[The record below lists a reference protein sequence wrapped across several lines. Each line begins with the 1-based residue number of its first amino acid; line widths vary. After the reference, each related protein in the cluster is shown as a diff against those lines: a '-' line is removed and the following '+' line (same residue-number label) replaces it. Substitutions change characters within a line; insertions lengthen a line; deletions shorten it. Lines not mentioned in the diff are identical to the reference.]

1 MRALYRLL
9 DLLFPPKCVLCGR
22 LLEREE
28 TDLCG
33 ACRREGPVFS
43 GGGMSIPF
51 VTAWMAVYRYE
62 GLARDSLLRFKF
74 GGRQSYAAAYGRLLA
89 ARIQGELRAEFDL
102 LTYVPVSPRR
112 RWSRGYDQVRLLAE
126 AVGRELGQ
134 KPVRALKKI
143 RHNPAQSS
151 LREREQRR
159 ANVLGRTGPFVPK
172 PWPVSGFCCWT
183 TSSPPAPPF
192 RSAPGCCRPPAL
204 LRCCARRWR
213 PVGTG
218 QSNLTICR

>member
-134 KPVRALKKI
+134 KPVRALKK
-143 RHNPAQSS
+143 NPPQPGP
-151 LREREQRR
+151 
-159 ANVLGRTGPFVPK
+159 VLPPGAGAAAGQCAGGVPGRL
-172 PWPVSGFCCWT
+172 SR
-183 TSSPPAPPF
+183 SPG
-192 RSAPGCCRPPAL
+192 RSADFAVGRHHHHRRHRFGVRQGVADRR
-204 LRCCARRWR
+204 RCSGAVRGGGGPWGRAK
-213 PVGTG
+213 VT
-218 QSNLTICR
+218 

>member
-89 ARIQGELRAEFDL
+89 ARIQG
-102 LTYVPVSPRR
+102 S
-112 RWSRGYDQVRLLAE
+112 
-126 AVGRELGQ
+126 
-134 KPVRALKKI
+134 
-143 RHNPAQSS
+143 
-151 LREREQRR
+151 
-159 ANVLGRTGPFVPK
+159 
-172 PWPVSGFCCWT
+172 
-183 TSSPPAPPF
+183 
-192 RSAPGCCRPPAL
+192 
-204 LRCCARRWR
+204 
-213 PVGTG
+213 
-218 QSNLTICR
+218 

>member
-22 LLEREE
+22 LLDREE

-151 LREREQRR
+151 LRERGQRI
-159 ANVLGRTGPFVPK
+159 LLLDDIITTGAT
-172 PWPVSGFCCWT
+172 VSE
-183 TSSPPAPPF
+183 
-192 RSAPGCCRPPAL
+192 
-204 LRCCARRWR
+204 CARVLQTAGAAQVLCAAVAARGDG
-213 PVGTG
+213 PK
-218 QSNLTICR
+218 

>member
-22 LLEREE
+22 LLDREE

-74 GGRQSYAAAYGRLLA
+74 GGPP
-89 ARIQGELRAEFDL
+89 ELC
-102 LTYVPVSPRR
+102 
-112 RWSRGYDQVRLLAE
+112 
-126 AVGRELGQ
+126 
-134 KPVRALKKI
+134 
-143 RHNPAQSS
+143 
-151 LREREQRR
+151 
-159 ANVLGRTGPFVPK
+159 
-172 PWPVSGFCCWT
+172 SGLWE
-183 TSSPPAPPF
+183 
-192 RSAPGCCRPPAL
+192 APG
-204 LRCCARRWR
+204 
-213 PVGTG
+213 G
-218 QSNLTICR
+218 QDPGGAEGGI

>member
-22 LLEREE
+22 LLDREE

-159 ANVLGRTGPFVPK
+159 ANVSR
-172 PWPVSGFCCWT
+172 
-183 TSSPPAPPF
+183 SPG
-192 RSAPGCCRPPAL
+192 RSADFAVGRHHHHRRHRFGVRQGVADRR
-204 LRCCARRWR
+204 RCSGAVRGGGGPWGRAK
-213 PVGTG
+213 VT
-218 QSNLTICR
+218 

>member
-22 LLEREE
+22 LLDREE

-159 ANVLGRTGPFVPK
+159 ANVL
-172 PWPVSGFCCWT
+172 
-183 TSSPPAPPF
+183 
-192 RSAPGCCRPPAL
+192 
-204 LRCCARRWR
+204 
-213 PVGTG
+213 
-218 QSNLTICR
+218 

>member
-22 LLEREE
+22 LLDREE

-62 GLARDSLLRFKF
+62 GLARDS
-74 GGRQSYAAAYGRLLA
+74 LLA

-159 ANVLGRTGPFVPK
+159 ANVLGAYRAVCPEALAGQRILLLDDIITTGAT
-172 PWPVSGFCCWT
+172 VSE
-183 TSSPPAPPF
+183 
-192 RSAPGCCRPPAL
+192 
-204 LRCCARRWR
+204 CARVLQTAGAAQVLCAAVAARGDG
-213 PVGTG
+213 PK
-218 QSNLTICR
+218 